1 MAWRVLVELALSSPT
16 VVLEAVVETS
26 VWQWCSWSSTTWSSC
41 WRPSSAS
48 WSPLDSVAFV
58 GVVLYNLVVV
68 LKVFGFV
75 VAIGFI
81 AVNLVVL
88 LALLIRPSLS
98 LLVLALVSLVYLCI
112 GCCWRSRRR

>member
-1 MAWRVLVELALSSPT
+1 MVLL
-16 VVLEAVVETS
+16 
-26 VWQWCSWSSTTWSSC
+26 
-41 WRPSSAS
+41 
-48 WSPLDSVAFV
+48 
-58 GVVLYNLVVV
+58 VLYNLVVV